1 MGGDSIGGTGG
12 YDDEERK
19 GGARFG
25 TDVRGRVLGAW
36 ENKEDQESRWLA
48 ARGSEAAVTKT
59 PEGAAE
65 SSSKETK
72 RGSLGG
78 ARERYEA

>member
-1 MGGDSIGGTGG
+1 VGTMT
-12 YDDEERK
+12 RK
-19 GGARFG
+19 GRGARFG
-25 TDVRGRVLGAW
+25 TNVRGGVLGAL
-36 ENKEDQESRWLA
+36 ENKADQESRWLA
-48 ARGSEAAVTKT
+48 VRGSEAAATKT
-59 PEGAAE
+59 SEGAAE